1 MENLS
6 EQESEIMDQVKSL
19 IASTENESTLKD
31 AYQSLSIILKL
42 MQEKKPTSIFMLVN
56 FGDNT
61 AMLGH
66 GSTATIAQSFAAAL
80 ETPKFIEALATA
92 LVAKQQKL

>member
-19 IASTENESTLKD
+19 IASTENESALKD
-31 AYQSLSIILKL
+31 AYQSLSIILES

-66 GSTATIAQSFAAAL
+66 GSTATIAQSIAAAL
-80 ETPKFIEALATA
+80 ETHEFIEALKVA
-92 LVAKQQKL
+92 LLAKQPKL